1 MPSRVELQG
10 RIIMLAKSP
19 AARLAGAIG
28 GPAGRIA
35 GCIKTIIEKGEKSE
49 TKAA

>member
-1 MPSRVELQG
+1 
-10 RIIMLAKSP
+10 MLAKSP

-35 GCIKTIIEKGEKSE
+35 GCIKTIVDKAEKSE